1 MIFSGF
7 AGYIEKQYFPGKNV
21 SIAEL
26 ATLKAVWCVKHRLR
40 YPIDQK
46 TYKYTCV
53 YLKSSFVLLA
63 LYSFHFFFRS
73 VYSTKRVIMKFY
85 QLLVAILLST
95 GTVLANSIS
104 SEESIN
110 RPLAHLTPNK
120 GWMNDPNGLFYDK
133 HDEVWHVYYQY
144 NPEDSVW
151 GLPLYWGHAT
161 SKDLTTWTDHGAAL
175 APDEDNAGV
184 YSGSIVVDRNN
195 TSNFFDDSTHPDQRV
210 VAIYTYNTPESESQY
225 LAYSIDGGYNFTKY
239 EGNPVLDVNSTQFRD
254 PKVFWH
260 GESERWI
267 MVLAKSQ
274 EYKIQIF
281 GSQDLKTWEFYSNFS
296 HYGLLGYQYECPGL
310 SKVPIIRATE
320 SNSLD
325 EEVDEKWV
333 MFLSINPGGPLGG
346 SFTQYFVGD
355 FDGKQFIPDTNQ
367 INLLDLG
374 KDYYAFQAFS
384 STPNDDVLGIAW
396 ASNWQYG
403 AHVPT
408 NPWRGSMSL
417 VRNLT
422 LQEFKPNPESTQL
435 NLNSKPILDYK
446 NLNNNGTL
454 HRKSNISL
462 NEGETLSFNMSG
474 SATGLLEFSLTWKVN
489 STGLGAADSPDLSLY
504 LRGASDAKE
513 YLKLGFENNAAA
525 FFIDRG
531 HSSVKFV
538 DENPFFTDKMS
549 VNLQPLE
556 TLSSV
561 EATYKVHGIADR
573 NVLELYFNDGVVVST
588 NTFFF
593 SEGNFVGEV
602 EITTGVD
609 NVYEIL
615 DFEVKQLSS
624 KH

>member
-1 MIFSGF
+1 MCNF
-7 AGYIEKQYFPGKNV
+7 V
-21 SIAEL
+21 W
-26 ATLKAVWCVKHRLR
+26 LKTSC
-40 YPIDQK
+40 Y
-46 TYKYTCV
+46 
-53 YLKSSFVLLA
+53 FVLVIFLF
-63 LYSFHFFFRS
+63 LSFLFFFS
-73 VYSTKRVIMKFY
+73 FPKPLYFIKKLVMQFY
-85 QLLVAILLST
+85 QLLAAVLLPV
-95 GTVLANSIS
+95 GAVLAKSMTS
-104 SEESIN
+104 GESIN
-110 RPLAHLTPNK
+110 RPLAHATPNK

-133 HDEVWHVYYQY
+133 HDDVWHVYYQY
-144 NPEDSVW
+144 NPADSVW
-151 GLPLYWGHAT
+151 GRPLYWGHAT

-175 APDEDNAGV
+175 APEEDIGGA
-184 YSGSIVVDRNN
+184 YSGSIVIDRNN
-195 TSNFFDDSTHPDQRV
+195 TSNFFNESTHPDQRV
-210 VAIYTYNTPESESQY
+210 VAIYTYNVPGSESQY
-225 LAYSIDGGYNFTKY
+225 LAYSLDGGYTFTKY
-239 EGNPVLDVNSTQFRD
+239 EGNPVLDVNSSQFRD

-260 GESERWI
+260 AESERWI
-267 MVLAKSQ
+267 MVLAKAQ

-281 GSQDLKTWEFYSNFS
+281 GSQDLKSWDFYSNFS
-296 HYGLLGYQYECPGL
+296 HHGLLGYQYECPGL
-310 SKVPIIRATE
+310 AKVPVVKKTGDD
-320 SNSLD
+320 SL
-325 EEVDEKWV
+325 EEKVGEKWV

-355 FDGKQFIPDTNQ
+355 FDGKEFIPDTAQ
-367 INLLDLG
+367 TNLLDFG

-408 NPWRGSMSL
+408 NPWRSSMSL
-417 VRNLT
+417 VRNFT
-422 LQEFKPNPESTQL
+422 LQEFDANPESTQL
-435 NLNSKPILDYK
+435 SLYSEPIFNYT

-462 NEGETLSFNMSG
+462 SKGETLSFNMSG

-489 STGLGAADSPDLSLY
+489 STGLGAADSPDLSMY
-504 LRGASDAKE
+504 LRGASDSSE
-513 YLKLGFENNAAA
+513 YLRLGFENNAAA

-556 TLSSV
+556 TLNSA

-573 NVLELYFNDGVVVST
+573 NVLELYFNDGEVTST

-593 SEGNFVGEV
+593 TEGNFIGEFH
-602 EITTGVD
+602 ITTGVE

-615 DFEVKQLSS
+615 DFEIKQLSL
-624 KH
+624 KQ